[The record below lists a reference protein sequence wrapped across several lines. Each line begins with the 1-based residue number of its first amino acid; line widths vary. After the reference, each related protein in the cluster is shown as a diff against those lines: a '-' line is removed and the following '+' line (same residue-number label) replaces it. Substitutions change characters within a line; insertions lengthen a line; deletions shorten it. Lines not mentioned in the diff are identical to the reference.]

1 MTNLRSSAGSAG
13 ATLFRGRPGRGPSRP
28 PPIFAFRMAWREMRG
43 AHRHFAYFLACI
55 TVGVAALV
63 GVQSFAD
70 SLTLAV
76 ARSAKSLLGA
86 DVEIRASQ
94 PLSPD
99 SAAVVAGLTRQG
111 IAVMRARELVAMAQ
125 AGAGALLVELK
136 AVEPG
141 YPFYGRLVTDPDRP
155 LASLVGHGRA
165 LVHASLLARLGL
177 TLGGRVR
184 IGDLDFTI
192 SGLIT
197 QEPDRSL
204 GLFSLG
210 PRVLIAGEDL
220 DRTGLVRPG
229 SRVRYRTLLRLPE
242 GRDAEAFRDVLALR
256 LTDAAARVITYVQA
270 QPGFRQF
277 WAQLT
282 MYLGLTGLV
291 ALMVGGIGV
300 AVSVSAFVRE
310 KLATIA
316 VLKCLGAGWRDV
328 FAIYLGQAML
338 LGLGGSLAGAALG
351 SALQPILAPVLARLL
366 PFEMN
371 PTLSPRAVLSGLA
384 VGVGVTLLFSLWPL
398 LDIRRVPPALIL
410 RGQVEPTLAG
420 RRPWPAALVIV
431 GGLSAL
437 GLWQAGSWKIGGLF
451 IGGLATALLLLAL
464 SARLI
469 VAVSRLARR
478 GPLAWRQGAAN
489 LHRPGSQA
497 GAVLVSL
504 GLAVMLI
511 VTVALL
517 EVSLR
522 REISYRSAGAAP
534 AFFFID
540 IQPDQAEPFSRLV
553 TGQNGGVAPELVPVV
568 RSRLLAIDGAPIAP
582 DVRTRRDDVW
592 YLTREY
598 VLTWAAEP
606 PGHNAVIAG
615 RWWTPDEAAREPLVS
630 VEEEIA
636 RQLGVGLG
644 GTLTFDIQGVSVT
657 ARVVNLRRVD
667 WQSLNSN
674 FFVIFSQGALDGA
687 PTTYIATTRVR
698 REDEDRVQS
707 AVVSAFPNVTA
718 IPVREVLER
727 VASVL
732 DQIALAMR
740 LVGALSVL
748 SGLVVMAGALSIT
761 RYQRLYESVI
771 LKALGATRGFVG
783 RVFAVEYAL
792 LGAGAG
798 LCGVALAGVLAW
810 AVLRF
815 ALDVPWSWAP
825 ATLGLGVVAAIALA
839 LAVGFLGTH
848 RLLGQKPLGVL
859 RSE

>member
-1 MTNLRSSAGSAG
+1 MRGSG
-13 ATLFRGRPGRGPSRP
+13 LF
-28 PPIFAFRMAWREMRG
+28 ALRMAWRETRG
-43 AHRHFAYFLACI
+43 AHRHFVYFLVCI

-63 GVQSFAD
+63 GVQSFGD
-70 SLTLAV
+70 SLTLAI

-86 DVEIRASQ
+86 DVEIRAAR
-94 PLSPD
+94 PLSPG
-99 SAAVVAGLTRQG
+99 SAAVVAGLTREG
-111 IAVMRARELVAMAQ
+111 VAVTRVRELVAMAQ
-125 AGAGALLVELK
+125 AGAGPRAPVQLVELK
-136 AVEPG
+136 AVEQG

-155 LASLVGHGRA
+155 LASLVGHGKA
-165 LVHASLLARLGL
+165 LVHPSLLTRLGL
-177 TLGGRVR
+177 AVGDRIR
-184 IGDLDFTI
+184 IGDLDLTI
-192 SGLIT
+192 SGVIT
-197 QEPDRSL
+197 EEPDRSL
-204 GLFSLG
+204 GVFSLG

-220 DRTGLVRPG
+220 DRTALVRPG
-229 SRVRYRTLLRLPE
+229 SRVRYRTLIRLPE
-242 GRDAEAFRDVLALR
+242 GRDAGPFRDALAWQ
-256 LTDAAARVITYVQA
+256 LTDPAVRVLTYAQA
-270 QPGFRQF
+270 QPGFRRF
-277 WAQLT
+277 WDQLT

-300 AVSVSAFVRE
+300 AVSVRAFVSE

-328 FAIYLGQAML
+328 LAIYLVQTAL
-338 LGLGGSLAGAALG
+338 LGFGGSLAGAALG
-351 SALQPILAPVLARLL
+351 SALQPVLAPLLARLL
-366 PFEMN
+366 PL
-371 PTLSPRAVLSGLA
+371 PVDLILSPRAVLSGLA

-398 LDIRRVPPALIL
+398 LEIRRVRPALIL
-410 RGQVEPTLAG
+410 RRPVEPRLAG

-437 GLWQAGSWKIGGLF
+437 ALWQAGSWKVGGLF
-451 IGGLATALLLLAL
+451 IGGLAAALLLLAL

-469 VAVSRLARR
+469 VALSRLTRR
-478 GPLAWRQGAAN
+478 GPLAWRQGVAN

-497 GAVLVSL
+497 GAVLISL
-504 GLAVMLI
+504 GLAVTLI
-511 VTVALL
+511 VAVAVL

-522 REISYRSAGAAP
+522 RELAYRSAGAAP

-553 TGQNGGVAPELVPVV
+553 TAHAGGVAPDLTPVV
-568 RSRLLAIDGAPIAP
+568 RSRLVAINGVPIAP
-582 DVRTRRDDVW
+582 DATTRREDVW

-598 VLTWAAEP
+598 VLTWAAQTP
-606 PGHNAVIAG
+606 HHNTVIAG
-615 RWWTPDEAAREPLVS
+615 RWWTPEEAAREPLIS

-636 RQLGVGLG
+636 RQLDVGLG
-644 GTLTFDIQGVSVT
+644 STLTFDIQGVSVT

-667 WQSLNSN
+667 WQSLDSN
-674 FFVIFSQGALDGA
+674 FFVIFSPGALAGA
-687 PTTYIATTRVR
+687 PTTYLATARVPQR
-698 REDEDRVQS
+698 DEDRVQS
-707 AVVSAFPNVTA
+707 AVVAAFPNVTA

-727 VASVL
+727 VSSVL

-740 LVGALSVL
+740 LVAGLSVL

-798 LCGVALAGVLAW
+798 LGGTALAGVLAW

-815 ALDVPWSWAP
+815 ALEVPWSWAP
-825 ATLGLGVVAAIALA
+825 ATLALGVLAAIVLA

-848 RLLGQKPLGVL
+848 RLLGRKPLGVL